1 MDDLFH
7 YFGSDLSVSPTGDLQ
22 PVSDTVKGQQRV
34 LRRLLTNPGDYIWEP
49 DYGAGVPQWIGRT
62 LDIPKITALI
72 RGQMLLE
79 EAVAKIPEPQITVQE
94 IANGLSVS
102 ISYTDAPSN
111 TPQTLQFDVTP

>member
-22 PVSDTVKGQQRV
+22 PVDATTKGQQRI
-34 LRRLLTNPGDYIWEP
+34 LRRLLTNPGDYVWNPE
-49 DYGAGVPQWIGRT
+49 YGAGVPQWIGKT
-62 LDIPKITALI
+62 IDIPKIVSLI

-79 EAVAKIPEPQITVQE
+79 DVVAKIPEPQITAQE

-102 ISYTDAPSN
+102 ILYTDALSN